1 MKNLE
6 FYNTVRKILLKDS
19 RYAPDAYEF
28 INDAVIFTVKLFEQE
43 KGKSRHVTG
52 VELLIGVKEF
62 AIKKFGPMAYE
73 IFQEW
78 GIRDG
83 MSVGNVVFN
92 MLDYGL
98 LSKTEKDSLED
109 FRVDFNFKEELKKPF
124 MPRQLK
130 RNKSLPKIA

>member
-6 FYNTVRKILLKDS
+6 FYNTVRKILLNDS

-52 VELLIGVKEF
+52 VELLIGVKEL
-62 AIKKFGPMAYE
+62 AIKKFGPMSYE

-83 MSVGNVVFN
+83 MAVGNIVFN

-98 LSKTEKDSLED
+98 LSKTEKDSIED
-109 FRVDFNFKEELKKPF
+109 FSVAFNFEEELKKPF

>member
-6 FYNTVRKILLKDS
+6 FYNTVKKILLKDG
-19 RYAPDAYEF
+19 RYALDAYEF

-62 AIKKFGPMAYE
+62 AVKKFGPMSYE

-78 GIRDG
+78 GIVDG
-83 MSVGNVVFN
+83 MSVGNIVFN

-98 LSKTEKDSLED
+98 LSKTDRDSIED
-109 FRVDFNFKEELKKPF
+109 FRVDFNFEEELKKPF

-130 RNKSLPKIA
+130 RNRALPKIA

>member
-6 FYNTVRKILLKDS
+6 FYNTVKKILLKDS
-19 RYAPDAYEF
+19 RYAFDSYEF

-43 KGKSRHVTG
+43 KGKTRHVTG
-52 VELLIGVKEF
+52 VELLVGVKEF

-83 MSVGNVVFN
+83 MSVGNIVFN

-98 LSKTEKDSLED
+98 LSKTEKDSIED
-109 FRVDFNFKEELKKPF
+109 FRVDFNIEEELKKPF
-124 MPRQLK
+124 IPKQLK
-130 RNKSLPKIA
+130 RNRSLPKIA